1 MIGAIHEAEVDPGC
15 RTFLEEPMKV
25 NGIKALIATG
35 ALALMGVMAQ
45 PLAAQ

>member
-1 MIGAIHEAEVDPGC
+1 VLGSTYLGELEMRKAIFA
-15 RTFLEEPMKV
+15 F
-25 NGIKALIATG
+25 G

>member
-1 MIGAIHEAEVDPGC
+1 MKKNAILAA
-15 RTFLEEPMKV
+15 F
-25 NGIKALIATG
+25 G

>member
-1 MIGAIHEAEVDPGC
+1 
-15 RTFLEEPMKV
+15 MKV
-25 NGIKALIATG
+25 DRIKALIACG

>member
-1 MIGAIHEAEVDPGC
+1 VLGSNLLGEFKMRKAILAFC
-15 RTFLEEPMKV
+15 
-25 NGIKALIATG
+25 